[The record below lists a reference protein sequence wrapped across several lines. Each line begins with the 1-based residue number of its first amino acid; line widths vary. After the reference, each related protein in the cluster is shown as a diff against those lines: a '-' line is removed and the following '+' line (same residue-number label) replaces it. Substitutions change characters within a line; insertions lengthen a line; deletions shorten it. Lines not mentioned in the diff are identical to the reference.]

1 MQMNLSPNYQIIVDR
16 KGVLDTIEVQVE
28 MTDDTFS
35 DTISEI
41 SNKEKEFADRL
52 KSVLGIAAKATFV
65 SAGSIARSEGKAKRV
80 IDRRQ
85 LV

>member
-1 MQMNLSPNYQIIVDR
+1 M
-16 KGVLDTIEVQVE
+16 LDTIEVQVE
-28 MTDDTFS
+28 ITEGEFS
-35 DTISEI
+35 DTISDIARNEREL
-41 SNKEKEFADRL
+41 SDRL

-65 SAGSIARSEGKAKRV
+65 AAGSIPRSEGKAKRV